1 MGRPAQRARQRDEG
15 ARPQALETFD
25 ALREHGQPVEMYVF
39 AGEHHN
45 KWQPRHRAAIYQR
58 NLDWFSYWLQGR
70 VDADPARAEQYR
82 RWKAMQR

>member
-1 MGRPAQRARQRDEG
+1 
-15 ARPQALETFD
+15 
-25 ALREHGQPVEMYVF
+25 MYVF